1 MIIERLPVGVY
12 AANCY
17 IVADE
22 DKKECIVLDPG
33 GSPDKIIDFINK
45 NKLKTVAIVLTHGHV
60 DHIAEAD
67 NLRNKL
73 NTKIYVHKNDSKML
87 ENSTSNLSKMNIYE
101 TVEFSADEMLKDN
114 DIIKFGDIEA
124 TVIHTPGHTRG
135 GIVLKIENFLFTG
148 DTLFQNSF
156 GRTDLE
162 GGNMN
167 ALCESIKN
175 KLFKLDGSLNILPGH
190 GGPSSIAAEKLSNP
204 ILRVKIW

>member
-33 GSPDKIIDFINK
+33 GSPDKIMDFINK

-73 NTKIYVHKNDSKML
+73 NTKIYVHKNDSQML

-101 TVEFSADEMLKDN
+101 TVEFSADELLKDN

-190 GGPSSIAAEKLSNP
+190 GGPSTIASEKLSNP
-204 ILRVKIW
+204 ILRVKI